1 MDLIHVLLVVVNLI
15 LPVVPDQT
23 QRSSMCVHLTRNR
36 SSKIGIVICPSCP
49 TNKVCRPLVGFRFST
64 AAASF
69 LAHADPCVGLDGFV
83 ISVSPAVQRL
93 PTWFLQVQY
102 YFFSVRKVYCF
113 LVLLNQT

>member
-1 MDLIHVLLVVVNLI
+1 MDLIHVLLVVVNLWCQI
-15 LPVVPDQT
+15 KPNAHPCVC
-23 QRSSMCVHLTRNR
+23 SVHLTRNR

-83 ISVSPAVQRL
+83 ISVSPAVQSL

-113 LVLLNQT
+113 LLLLNQT